1 MTARFDTHTA
11 KFLSAVSQNMPRGM
25 SGAMMQ
31 RWIDDPKALQ
41 NALRSALCLSTEA
54 ATCKATPI
62 SEMKPWRTIK
72 LGTGL
77 KTGEDFYNALADE
90 DLRADEGGI
99 LRRPEFSIATQ
110 CLEVDLVRVS
120 VRDLGFERKT
130 LYRAICV
137 RAKKLGLEL
146 CPAEVGPQLRLQY
159 LDQPKNEWLL
169 VAMEAVRGADGH
181 QYIFS
186 VAYVDGLRQLSTYLG
201 GLNEVWRPS
210 HQFVFVLP
218 RK

>member
-31 RWIDDPKALQ
+31 GWINDPKALQ
-41 NALRSALCLSTEA
+41 KALRAALCPSTEM
-54 ATCKATPI
+54 ATCKATPV
-62 SEMKPWRTIK
+62 SEMKPWKTIK

-77 KTGEDFYNALADE
+77 KTGQDFYDALADE
-90 DLRADEGGI
+90 DLRVDEGGI
-99 LRRPEFSIATQ
+99 LQRPEFSVATQ
-110 CLEVDLVRVS
+110 CFEVDLVRVS

-169 VAMEAVRGADGH
+169 VAMETIRWADGY
-181 QYIFS
+181 QSIFS
-186 VAYVDGLRQLSTYLG
+186 VGHTSGLRQLGTYLSG
-201 GLNEVWRPS
+201 INQHLRPS
-210 HQFVFVLP
+210 QQFVFVLP